1 MALIAPRVTAG
12 LPPDDA
18 GGLARALRDS
28 DDITVFVDGT
38 VHRLP
43 AQARDAVVDLLARL
57 SRGEAVTVS
66 SVEEM
71 LTTSRAAELAGIS
84 HTYLR
89 NMTDRGEIPVEYRGT
104 HRRIRQSAILAWLE
118 TQRRKEREAATDS
131 GPHGAGADGSVPDGT
146 VTDSAAASGASDGGA
161 GLR

>member
-12 LPPDDA
+12 LPADDA
-18 GGLARALRDS
+18 GGLARVLRDS

-118 TQRRKEREAATDS
+118 TQRRKEHEAATD
-131 GPHGAGADGSVPDGT
+131 GGLNGAGKDSA
-146 VTDSAAASGASDGGA
+146 VTDSAGGSGAADGGA
-161 GLR
+161 RPR

>member
-1 MALIAPRVTAG
+1 MALIAPRVTPG
-12 LPPDDA
+12 LPADDA
-18 GGLARALRDS
+18 RNLARALQDS
-28 DDITVFVDGT
+28 DDVTVFVDGT

-43 AQARDAVVDLLARL
+43 NEARDAVVDLLSRL
-57 SRGEAVTVS
+57 GRGEAVTVS

-104 HRRIRQSAILAWLE
+104 HRRIRLADVMAWLDKQKRSQE
-118 TQRRKEREAATDS
+118 E
-131 GPHGAGADGSVPDGT
+131 
-146 VTDSAAASGASDGGA
+146 SAASVNPDQGHEE
-161 GLR
+161 

>member
-1 MALIAPRVTAG
+1 MALIAPRVTPG
-12 LPPDDA
+12 LPADDA
-18 GGLARALRDS
+18 RTLSSALQDS

-43 AQARDAVVDLLARL
+43 AEARDAVVDLLARL
-57 SRGEAVTVS
+57 GRSETVTVS

-104 HRRIRQSAILAWLE
+104 HRRIRLADVMAWLA
-118 TQRRKEREAATDS
+118 TQEK
-131 GPHGAGADGSVPDGT
+131 
-146 VTDSAAASGASDGGA
+146 
-161 GLR
+161 

>member
-1 MALIAPRVTAG
+1 MALIAPRVAPA
-12 LPPDDA
+12 LPADDA
-18 GGLARALRDS
+18 LKLQRALDGGT
-28 DDITVFVDGT
+28 DITVFVDGT

-43 AQARDAVVDLLARL
+43 PQARDAVVDLLARF

-71 LTTSRAAELAGIS
+71 LTTSQAAELAGIS

-104 HRRIRQSAILAWLE
+104 HRRIRLAAIMSWLE
-118 TQRRKEREAATDS
+118 GQKKKQAA
-131 GPHGAGADGSVPDGT
+131 ADGAAGT
-146 VTDSAAASGASDGGA
+146 SDGGTPD
-161 GLR
+161 GENRK

>member
-1 MALIAPRVTAG
+1 MALIAPRVTGA
-12 LPPDDA
+12 LPSEDA
-18 GGLARALRDS
+18 EKLGRALAGS

-43 AQARDAVVDLLARL
+43 PLARDAVVDLLHRF

-66 SVEEM
+66 SVEDM
-71 LTTSRAAELAGIS
+71 LTTSKAAELAGIS

-104 HRRIRQSAILAWLE
+104 HRRIPRAAITAWLE
-118 TQRRKEREAATDS
+118 KQKKAEQPDEAKEP
-131 GPHGAGADGSVPDGT
+131 GN
-146 VTDSAAASGASDGGA
+146 SA
-161 GLR
+161 

>member
-12 LPPDDA
+12 LPA
-18 GGLARALRDS
+18 EEAQKLTRALEGGQ
-28 DDITVFVDGT
+28 DITVFVDGT

-43 AQARDAVVDLLARL
+43 GEARDAVVDLLARL
-57 SRGEAVTVS
+57 GRGETVTVS

-71 LTTSRAAELAGIS
+71 LTTSQAAELAGIS

-104 HRRIRQSAILAWLE
+104 HRRIPRAAIMAWLE
-118 TQRRKEREAATDS
+118 GQKKAEQRAQETDAAKEPGR
-131 GPHGAGADGSVPDGT
+131 GA
-146 VTDSAAASGASDGGA
+146 
-161 GLR
+161 

>member
-1 MALIAPRVTAG
+1 MTGALPRE
-12 LPPDDA
+12 DA
-18 GGLARALRDS
+18 DKLQRALEGS

-43 AQARDAVVDLLARL
+43 PLARDAVVDLLHRF

-71 LTTSRAAELAGIS
+71 LTTSKAAELAGIS

-89 NMTDRGEIPVEYRGT
+89 NMTDRGEIPVEYRGS
-104 HRRIRQSAILAWLE
+104 HRRIPLAAIMAWLDKQKLE
-118 TQRRKEREAATDS
+118 QQKLEQQKKESSRKAGPQEAV
-131 GPHGAGADGSVPDGT
+131 DGQD
-146 VTDSAAASGASDGGA
+146 A
-161 GLR
+161 

>member
-1 MALIAPRVTAG
+1 MALIAPRVAPA
-12 LPPDDA
+12 LPADDA
-18 GGLARALRDS
+18 LALQRALDGGT
-28 DDITVFVDGT
+28 DITVFVDGT

-43 AQARDAVVDLLARL
+43 PQARDAVVDLLARF

-71 LTTSRAAELAGIS
+71 LTTSQAAELAGIS

-104 HRRIRQSAILAWLE
+104 HRRIRLAAIMSWL
-118 TQRRKEREAATDS
+118 
-131 GPHGAGADGSVPDGT
+131 DGQKKKQ
-146 VTDSAAASGASDGGA
+146 AAADAARETGDGGTSD
-161 GLR
+161 REIEK